1 MGRFPAVVNNVDGTV
16 ASIVVELIT
25 VTGVRGVVPL
35 RAVEA
40 AVKFVPVIVIVTA
53 PELPA
58 GAPGGQ
64 IPFDAAIVGVP
75 ALTVKVT
82 LIVTLLFDAF
92 VDETTTVP
100 LYGVIDGARPVA
112 SAVIVKVSGNPS
124 NAILPVGDAFSHVP
138 PETATDAVSAFPL
151 VATTTVDDCTVE
163 PLPVV

>member
-1 MGRFPAVVNNVDGTV
+1 MGRFPAVASNVDGTV
-16 ASIVVELIT
+16 ASIVVELII

-40 AVKFVPVIVIVTA
+40 AVKFVPVIVTVTA

-64 IPFDAAIVGVP
+64 IPFDAAIVGTP

-92 VDETTTVP
+92 VEETTTVP
-100 LYGVIDGARPVA
+100 LYGVSEGARPVA
-112 SAVIVKVSGNPS
+112 SVVMVNVSGSPS
-124 NAILPVGDAFSHVP
+124 SAILPVGDAFSHAP
-138 PETATDAVSAFPL
+138 PETATVAV
-151 VATTTVDDCTVE
+151 
-163 PLPVV
+163 